1 MDKCL
6 KDLSPITPGSKHN
19 QSNPNE
25 KIELILFTYTY
36 LSQDLKRTRQVDFVK
51 GDHSLAHMDVGLQK
65 RDYTSP
71 NDETAF
77 NYNVH

>member
-6 KDLSPITPGSKHN
+6 KDLSSIAPGSKHN
-19 QSNPNE
+19 QINPNE
-25 KIELILFTYTY
+25 KIEFIYYTY

-51 GDHSLAHMDVGLQK
+51 GDLSLAHMDVRLQK
-65 RDYTSP
+65 RDYTVP

-77 NYNVH
+77 NYSVY